1 MRPDVEAALKECK
14 GHAFGNKGNIK
25 TLEKALM
32 QNETVQAAGGT
43 NIIITVMNGK
53 RKNQNKYPGFFFITN
68 LRFLFSSRV
77 LNHGSTKTVPLSAI
91 QSVSTTGNNLTGSH
105 LILTT
110 ASEQIDVLISYSETV
125 RLKIQGIIDMARSAP
140 AVPFQPAPPQ
150 TMPFQPMPNPGTRS
164 PAVSP
169 VQQLEQLAE
178 MRDKGL
184 ISQADFETKK
194 NEILQRM

>member
-77 LNHGSTKTVPLSAI
+77 LNHGSIKTVPLSAI

-110 ASEQIDVLISYSETV
+110 ASEQIDVLVSYSETV

-140 AVPFQPAPPQ
+140 VVPVQPMANPAPQ
-150 TMPFQPMPNPGTRS
+150 S
-164 PAVSP
+164 SAVSP